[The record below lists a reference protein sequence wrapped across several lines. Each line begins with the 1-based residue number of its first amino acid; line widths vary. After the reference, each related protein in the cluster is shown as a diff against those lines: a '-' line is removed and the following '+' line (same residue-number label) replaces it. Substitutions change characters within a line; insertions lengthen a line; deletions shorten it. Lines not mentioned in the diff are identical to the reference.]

1 MSKAQVIAGA
11 LLSIGFVQAQSF
23 GSGGVSGPVQGF
35 TFDPP
40 ARHIRAVI
48 GALGSA
54 SLGPVLM
61 SPVDTAFVAPGQ
73 NYAIAI
79 RRGQV
84 LFVSGLGSP
93 QVSVAELAGSSV
105 PDAVVWSDDASVA
118 VLSSQAGGWIQIYT
132 GFPGSINAGTQISTT
147 ALGGTLSA
155 VAADARG
162 QRVAIGISGD
172 RGGVFELA
180 GGQSFSQVLGMAK
193 PIALAYAADDGALY
207 ALDGSANQVSEIS
220 PAAQTWNLDAEDAV
234 AIRPALDAANHKV
247 LYVAGRSSRSLLVY
261 DRSTHQLSSIVP
273 LSFDPSII
281 DPFGPNGFLLTRR
294 SVGTDPLWS
303 FTNGTQPA
311 VYFVPAAPVSE
322 PRREVVQK

>member
-1 MSKAQVIAGA
+1 MSKALEIAGA
-11 LLSIGFVQAQSF
+11 LLSIGSIQAQS
-23 GSGGVSGPVQGF
+23 SAVSGPVQGF

-61 SPVDTAFVAPGQ
+61 SPVDKAFVAPGQ

-84 LFVSGLGSP
+84 LFVSGLGLP

-147 ALGGTLSA
+147 VLGGTLSA

-172 RGGVFELA
+172 QGGVFELA
-180 GGQSFSQVLGMAK
+180 GGQSFSEVLGTAK

-207 ALDGSANQVSEIS
+207 ALDGLANQVSEVS

-261 DRSTHQLSSIVP
+261 DRIHSSTQLERPAVFR
-273 LSFDPSII
+273 SFDH
-281 DPFGPNGFLLTRR
+281 R
-294 SVGTDPLWS
+294 SFRTERLPPD
-303 FTNGTQPA
+303 
-311 VYFVPAAPVSE
+311 APISGHGS
-322 PRREVVQK
+322 VVVLHERHPTSGLFCARSARF

>member
-1 MSKAQVIAGA
+1 MSKALAIAGA
-11 LLSIGFVQAQSF
+11 LFTIGFAQAQS
-23 GSGGVSGPVQGF
+23 SVVSGPVQGF

-54 SLGPVLM
+54 SLGPALS
-61 SPVDTAFVAPGQ
+61 SPVDSAFVAPKQ

-79 RRGQV
+79 GRGQV

-93 QVSVAELAGSSV
+93 QVSVAELAGSASV
-105 PDAVVWSDDASVA
+105 PDAVVWSDDATVA
-118 VLSSQAGGWIQIYT
+118 VLSSRAGGWIQIYT
-132 GFPGSINAGTQISTT
+132 GFPGSISAGTLIST
-147 ALGGTLSA
+147 ALLGGSLTA
-155 VAADARG
+155 VAADAHG
-162 QRVAIGISGD
+162 QRIAIGISAD
-172 RGGVFELA
+172 QGGVFEVA
-180 GGQSFSQVLGMAK
+180 GGQSFSLVLQMAK

-220 PAAQTWNLDAEDAV
+220 PVAQSWTLDAEDAV

-261 DRSTHQLSSIVP
+261 DRSTHQLSSSIP
-273 LSFDPSII
+273 LSFDPAII

-294 SVGTDPLWS
+294 SGGADPLWS
-303 FTNGTQPA
+303 FTNSAQPA
-311 VYFVPAAPVSE
+311 VYFVPATPVSE